1 MSTQNIGS
9 QYYGTWDLPV
19 AYPKSFIPIAVYS
32 ITGLPT
38 IPIAANRPGQKV
50 KIMGDK
56 GSMDSNG
63 FSKTGYGW
71 IMTIGY

>member
-1 MSTQNIGS
+1 MSTQNNGS
-9 QYYGTWDLPV
+9 QYYGMWDLPV
-19 AYPKSFIPIAVYS
+19 EYPTVFIPIAVYS

-38 IPIAANRPGQKV
+38 IPISANRPGQKV

-56 GSMDSNG
+56 SSIGSDG
-63 FSKTGYGW
+63 FAKTGYGW